1 LHVCRLGRCGG
12 NGRFLFGGK
21 VVLFQNKGLFPE
33 LAPLKAVP
41 QTAERRKSLVMQKLE
56 GDADKSMSES
66 KQKTERKEKLDKSKQ
81 NNPSSE
87 RKDESKQK
95 NQSSAGEKNQTIV
108 ADKNREN
115 DSKRKELDPFL
126 RLVRLQE
133 FDGKWSASEELAS
146 IVQIDL
152 QKLKSE
158 GANVD
163 ARVWASAIA
172 IAVLNLRF
180 LWYKVEWELLA
191 ARAGIDPELVKK
203 AMDWI
208 RTM

>member
-1 LHVCRLGRCGG
+1 M
-12 NGRFLFGGK
+12 
-21 VVLFQNKGLFPE
+21 
-33 LAPLKAVP
+33 KAVP